1 MLHYYAVP
9 KIGDGLTILTA
20 FVPKY
25 FRSPQDPT
33 APIALSQMDYGLE
46 NIYLVAADVDATQ
59 HTALTANSDVLS
71 MPIPIEN
78 NVSALALGVI
88 QTKYEAGNLPA
99 QWVTTALTYRQVLA
113 LTLRLVQLMQRF
125 HGMFGR
131 LFIGGLTLDSRVNQI
146 PAGAR
151 TQLAEAAQSMGA
163 DTSSIVGTTLI
174 REALVICAQQ
184 LFPQGITFGGEVF

>member
-9 KIGDGLTILTA
+9 KIGDGLTIATA
-20 FVPKY
+20 FAPKY

-46 NIYLVAADVDATQ
+46 NIFLVAADTDATQ
-59 HTALTANSDVLS
+59 HAAISANSDALS
-71 MPIPIEN
+71 MPTPLTDT
-78 NVSALALGVI
+78 VSALALGVI

-99 QWVTTALTYRQVLA
+99 QWVTTSLTYQQVIA

-131 LFIGGLTLDSRVNQI
+131 LFIGGLTLDSRINQI
-146 PAGAR
+146 PTGAR
-151 TQLAEAAQSMGA
+151 TQLAAAAQSMGA

-184 LFPQGITFGGEVF
+184 IFPQGLLFGGVTF